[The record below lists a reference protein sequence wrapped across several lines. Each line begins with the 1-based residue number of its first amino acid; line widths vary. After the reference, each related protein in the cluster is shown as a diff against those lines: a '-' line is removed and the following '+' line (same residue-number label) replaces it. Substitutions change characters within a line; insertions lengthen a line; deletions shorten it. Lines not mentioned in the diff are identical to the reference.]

1 MNLNSQ
7 FIVWCRYNIVNSAI
21 LIIFFSNNF
30 RAASKGVP
38 ITAHAGEWPTEDG
51 LNTLENV
58 QFAWKK
64 LNARRIGHGIALRA
78 DADLENTVQE
88 MRRQSDN
95 TENKTPITIEVT

>member
-1 MNLNSQ
+1 MNLNPQS
-7 FIVWCRYNIVNSAI
+7 II
-21 LIIFFSNNF
+21 LHLVQLIGFTDYFVFSYNF

-58 QFAWKK
+58 HFAWKE

-78 DADLENTVQE
+78 DADLEKTVQE

-95 TENKTPITIEVT
+95 TGNKNLVSIEVT